1 MFSWLRRKLT
11 GFFGSLKEFPDYAE
25 SPERYKGLRRNIVIL
40 MLVVTILPLFL
51 MGLINHYLYRQTMHD
66 EIVEPLKILVNKTKH
81 SFELNLRE
89 RLSAVSFIASSHTCA
104 ELADNNNLSRIFS
117 VMKREFSGVIDLGFL
132 DPSGVQ
138 VSYDGPYKLKGKNY
152 IDQDWYKEARVRNA
166 YISDVFL
173 GYRKLPHLVMAVER
187 SVTGVCLGCVL
198 RATID
203 TNIFIELIASMGL
216 DPASDAFLLNKHGVL
231 QTPSRFYGQV
241 LETFPMPLPPES
253 YEPNVLEMQDTK
265 GRDVIITYA
274 YFAPLGKF
282 EIPLPF
288 ILMVVKPRSQVMRA
302 WYTLKTEAFFV
313 FVIGVIILF
322 LVIFKLTDKL
332 VKRLEESDLRREVA
346 YREMQESGK
355 LASIG
360 RLAAGVAHEINNPL
374 AIINEKAGLI
384 KDLTELTPDFPQK
397 AKMLPLTGAILQ
409 SVDRCRTITQRLLGF
424 ARRMDVSVELLNL
437 NEVIEEVLGF
447 LEKEAL
453 HRNIDLQLNLIEDL
467 PRISSDRGQLQQVFL
482 NILNNAFDA
491 VGDGGQVA
499 ITSFEV
505 DVETVGVSVQ
515 DNGQG
520 MTQETMTHLFEPFF
534 TTKKGHGTG
543 LGLSITYGI
552 VKKLGGD
559 IKVKSQLGVGT
570 TFTVFLPKK
579 VLALA
584 GG

>member
-1 MFSWLRRKLT
+1 MVSWLRKKLT
-11 GFFGSLKEFPDYAE
+11 GFFGSLREFPDYAE

-40 MLVVTILPLFL
+40 MLVVTILPLVL

-66 EIVEPLKILVNKTKH
+66 EIVQPAKILVNKTKH

-104 ELADNNNLSRIFS
+104 ELADTNNLSRIFS
-117 VMKREFSGVIDLGFL
+117 VMKKEFEGVVDLGFL
-132 DPSGVQ
+132 DPKGVQ
-138 VSYDGPYKLKGKNY
+138 VSYNGPYKLQGKDY
-152 IDQDWYKEARVRNA
+152 SEQDWYKEARVRGR

-187 SVTGVCLGCVL
+187 SVIGACLGCVL

-203 TNIFIELIASMGL
+203 TNRFMELIASMGL
-216 DPASDAFLLNKHGVL
+216 DPASDAFLLNKNGVL
-231 QTPSRFYGQV
+231 QTPSKFYGKV
-241 LETFPMPLPPES
+241 LETFPMPLPPLS
-253 YEPNVLEMQDTK
+253 YEPNVLEMQDPK
-265 GRDVIITYA
+265 GRDVMVTYA
-274 YFAPLGKF
+274 YFDEF
-282 EIPLPF
+282 YPF
-288 ILMVVKPRSQVMRA
+288 ILMMVKPRSQVMRA

-313 FVIGVIILF
+313 FAIGVIIIF

-332 VKRLEESDLRREVA
+332 VKRLKESDERREVA

-384 KDLTELTPDFPQK
+384 KDLTELTPDCPQR
-397 AKMLPLTGAILQ
+397 AKLLSLTGPILQ

-453 HRNIDLQLNLIEDL
+453 HRNIDLQLNLVEDL

-505 DVETVGVSVQ
+505 DVDTVGVSIQ

-534 TTKKGHGTG
+534 TTKKGYGTG

-559 IKVKSQLGVGT
+559 IRVKSQLGEGT
-570 TFTVFLPKK
+570 TFTVFLPKR
-579 VLALA
+579 ALA
-584 GG
+584 GE